1 MRTSENPHYEYF
13 IDGTS
18 ANRPS
23 PKFALTR
30 FSEVRLQ
37 LVRSFEKSKKGVRPL
52 KIHPEFIA
60 VWLHT
65 DGILLKERIY
75 EGRGEHGGYG
85 KVPQS
90 LSCAA

>member
-18 ANRPS
+18 ANRLS

-37 LVRSFEKSKKGVRPL
+37 LVRSFEKSKKIEYGHSNSSG
-52 KIHPEFIA
+52 IHRHL
-60 VWLHT
+60 VT
-65 DGILLKERIY
+65 
-75 EGRGEHGGYG
+75 YG
-85 KVPQS
+85 QYPP
-90 LSCAA
+90 